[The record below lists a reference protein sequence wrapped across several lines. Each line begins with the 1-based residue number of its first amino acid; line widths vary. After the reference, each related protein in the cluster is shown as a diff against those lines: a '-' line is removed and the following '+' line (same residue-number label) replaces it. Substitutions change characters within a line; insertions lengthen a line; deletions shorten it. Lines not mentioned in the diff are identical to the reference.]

1 MTTCFVAETIELVGD
16 MTHKS
21 NRKCIARRDIPLA
34 IKNDYD
40 LALTIPEG
48 GGQPF
53 FHQILLNTNRR
64 RRNSRV
70 QFAQDGVKNSSSNKT
85 KSKYKQ
91 AANNNTSNTDT
102 DDNLPRHSLNANDSD
117 LQME

>member
-1 MTTCFVAETIELVGD
+1 

-21 NRKCIARRDIPLA
+21 NRKRIARRDISLA
-34 IKNDYD
+34 IKNDHD
-40 LALTIPEG
+40 LIALCFAVTIPEG

-53 FHQILLNTNRR
+53 IHQILLNTNRR

-70 QFAQDGVKNSSSNKT
+70 QSSQDGVKNSSSNKT